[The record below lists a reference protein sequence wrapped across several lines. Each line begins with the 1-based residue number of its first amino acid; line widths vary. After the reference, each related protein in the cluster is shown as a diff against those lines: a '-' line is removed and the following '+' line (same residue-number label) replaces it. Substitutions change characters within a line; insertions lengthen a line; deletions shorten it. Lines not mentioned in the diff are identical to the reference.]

1 MRRFL
6 LFFIVLFS
14 AALSAET
21 PALRVALGSHDV
33 LPPRVESLHGAS
45 RSGSLAEFNEELAR
59 EICRRLK
66 VRCVVSSMPFAEIL
80 PGVEAQRY
88 DLGFGNY
95 LRTPEREKRVAF
107 SDPIL
112 RSSSRLIGSRESIRR
127 FASREGQDVAIE
139 RLRRARL
146 SVVGATQQ
154 EAYLNSVATAQEL
167 TVSATKTMSEAF
179 ALLREGKVDFALL
192 PVLSAY
198 TLLSAE
204 PDGGLEF
211 VGPGVTQFGLGGTV
225 HLIMPRDDDGLRK
238 AVNEAIAGLR
248 ADGTYH
254 RIVRRFFPLSS
265 LD

>member
-1 MRRFL
+1 MRAVL
-6 LFFIVLFS
+6 LFCASLFCT
-14 AALSAET
+14 ALSAET
-21 PALRVALGSHDV
+21 SVLRVAIGSHDV
-33 LPPRVESLHGAS
+33 LPSRVESLHGAS

-59 EICRRLK
+59 EVCRRLK
-66 VRCVVSSMPFAEIL
+66 ARCMVSSMPFAEIL
-80 PGVEAQRY
+80 PGVEDRRY

-127 FASREGQDVAIE
+127 FATREGQDVAIE

-154 EAYLNSVATAQEL
+154 ETYLASVATAQEL
-167 TVSATKTMSEAF
+167 TVVATKTMSEAF
-179 ALLREGKVDFALL
+179 ALLREGKVDFALM

-198 TLLSAE
+198 ILLSAE

-211 VGPGVTQFGLGGTV
+211 VGPGITQFGLGGTV
-225 HLIMPRDDDGLRK
+225 HLIMPRDDEGLRK
-238 AVNEAIAGLR
+238 SVNEAIAGLR